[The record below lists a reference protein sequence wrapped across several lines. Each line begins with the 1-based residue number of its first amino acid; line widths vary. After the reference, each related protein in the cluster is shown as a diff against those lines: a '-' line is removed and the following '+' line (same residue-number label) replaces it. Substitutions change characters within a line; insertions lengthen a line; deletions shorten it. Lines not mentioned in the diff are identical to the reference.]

1 MYISVK
7 VSVKTVNAE
16 KRFIYHQH
24 NWLPY
29 AISHIL
35 LHVLL
40 MLGHESVRVRTNYL
54 AMKEVD
60 VDGHNFCPTDTKLD
74 QERRQP
80 ESTLTY
86 SLELPPPLP
95 PRPGRGNVVYPNKP
109 LVRPTVRMKAL
120 DWNRIILQR
129 PGKTRA
135 STLLSVPSPGTEH
148 LACFWEWTYI
158 DLIYSFLSG
167 DELDRVPTT
176 STIWHSMLEPKI
188 DNEEVERFV
197 MESLLKFNKSSS
209 IQRDFDIMVF
219 FAWYARVPIILIVR
233 VFDFYRLFRQQDGT
247 TSNGMSLYSDVIAQ
261 RGKTK
266 HQVLYLRCSPGSVS
280 V

>member
-1 MYISVK
+1 
-7 VSVKTVNAE
+7 
-16 KRFIYHQH
+16 
-24 NWLPY
+24 
-29 AISHIL
+29 
-35 LHVLL
+35 
-40 MLGHESVRVRTNYL
+40 
-54 AMKEVD
+54 
-60 VDGHNFCPTDTKLD
+60 
-74 QERRQP
+74 
-80 ESTLTY
+80 
-86 SLELPPPLP
+86 
-95 PRPGRGNVVYPNKP
+95 
-109 LVRPTVRMKAL
+109 
-120 DWNRIILQR
+120 
-129 PGKTRA
+129 
-135 STLLSVPSPGTEH
+135 
-148 LACFWEWTYI
+148 
-158 DLIYSFLSG
+158 
-167 DELDRVPTT
+167 
-176 STIWHSMLEPKI
+176 MLEPKI

>member
-7 VSVKTVNAE
+7 VSDKTVNAE

-60 VDGHNFCPTDTKLD
+60 VDEHNFCPTDTKLD

-86 SLELPPPLP
+86 SLELPPSP
-95 PRPGRGNVVYPNKP
+95 PTKAREGERGVSKQAPCP
-109 LVRPTVRMKAL
+109 AHRQDEGLGLEQDHP
-120 DWNRIILQR
+120 
-129 PGKTRA
+129 PA
-135 STLLSVPSPGTEH
+135 S
-148 LACFWEWTYI
+148 W
-158 DLIYSFLSG
+158 
-167 DELDRVPTT
+167 
-176 STIWHSMLEPKI
+176 
-188 DNEEVERFV
+188 
-197 MESLLKFNKSSS
+197 
-209 IQRDFDIMVF
+209 
-219 FAWYARVPIILIVR
+219 
-233 VFDFYRLFRQQDGT
+233 
-247 TSNGMSLYSDVIAQ
+247 
-261 RGKTK
+261 
-266 HQVLYLRCSPGSVS
+266 
-280 V
+280 